1 MLIHHLALRVADC
14 DASVAFY
21 SRLLHLRE
29 LRRVVEN
36 GRVRSVWLETGQTTL
51 MLERELR
58 GVGPASGSGH
68 LVAFAVEDLAEWE
81 DRLARAG
88 IAVVDRTA
96 HTLYI
101 RDPDGHRVGLSN
113 YSNP

>member
-1 MLIHHLALRVADC
+1 M
-14 DASVAFY
+14 
-21 SRLLHLRE
+21 
-29 LRRVVEN
+29 VEN
-36 GRVRSVWLETGQTTL
+36 GRVRSVWLEAGQTTL

-58 GVGPASGSGH
+58 GEGSASGSGH
-68 LVAFAVEDLAEWE
+68 LVAFAVENLAEWE

-113 YSNP
+113 HSNP